1 MSIDREALRAWVS
14 ASCAAQGVEFLV
26 SDPGV
31 VARVGVLLGGREAA
45 RKPPAGGAQGSRQS
59 QSPGGQ
65 DSVRIEGSASGVGGG
80 DGREVQHGADDGGL
94 PGQVQRLP
102 RLSQG

>member
-1 MSIDREALRAWVS
+1 MAIDRDALRAWVV
-14 ASCAAQGVEFLV
+14 ASCAAQGVEVLV

-45 RKPPAGGAQGSRQS
+45 RKPPTGGAHGSRQS

-65 DSVRIEGSASGVGGG
+65 DSARIEGSASGLGGCDRG
-80 DGREVQHGADDGGL
+80 EVQHGADDGGL
-94 PGQVQRLP
+94 SGEVQGVPG
-102 RLSQG
+102 LS

>member
-1 MSIDREALRAWVS
+1 MAIDRDALRAWVA
-14 ASCAAQGVEFLV
+14 ASCEAQGLEVLV

-45 RKPPAGGAQGSRQS
+45 RRPPAGGEHGFRQS

-65 DSVRIEGSASGVGGG
+65 NSARVESSASGVGGG
-80 DGREVQHGADDGGL
+80 DGRVVQHGADDGGL
-94 PGQVQRLP
+94 PGQVKRLP
-102 RLSQG
+102 RLS